1 MIFCHLWNCCCEIL
15 LKVQSTAQHSTAQ
28 CVLVSVLCVW
38 FSWRYIAQ
46 HSTAHCVLVSV
57 LCVWFF
63 LFCTFCVSFTI
74 GHVPLSL
81 HVNKRA
87 IELNYY
93 GLVLPIINFSLS
105 AIWPG
110 IILQFVISS
119 FLYFVLHVSPFVF
132 NYCNI
137 LLCLLLYDFVAA
149 SSSRKWPTDCFSA
162 SKKLEFIW
170 IIIILF
176 RTQADSVYFGSLS
189 CVK

>member
-1 MIFCHLWNCCCEIL
+1 MFGSLEGTEHSTAQHSTVCAGECVVCLVL
-15 LKVQSTAQHSTAQ
+15 LKVQST
-28 CVLVSVLCVW
+28 
-38 FSWRYIAQ
+38 AQ

-105 AIWPG
+105 AI
-110 IILQFVISS
+110 
-119 FLYFVLHVSPFVF
+119 
-132 NYCNI
+132 
-137 LLCLLLYDFVAA
+137 
-149 SSSRKWPTDCFSA
+149 
-162 SKKLEFIW
+162 
-170 IIIILF
+170 
-176 RTQADSVYFGSLS
+176 
-189 CVK
+189 